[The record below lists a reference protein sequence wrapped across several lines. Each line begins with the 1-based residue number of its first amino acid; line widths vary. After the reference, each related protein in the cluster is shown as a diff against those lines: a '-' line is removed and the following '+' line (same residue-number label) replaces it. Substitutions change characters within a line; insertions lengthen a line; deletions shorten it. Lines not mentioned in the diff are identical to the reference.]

1 MNEVHMNI
9 TVSKHKNAE
18 AVSEADFLKARR
30 GEGVNQKWT
39 PPLETW
45 FAVKAAPGFQ
55 RCPSIIDGD
64 SRNRTGNDDGGRKLD
79 SVVERNLKNEGFEVF
94 MPSYRMEVRHH
105 RNKRWIEK
113 RFPTFVGYLF
123 VNIGP
128 DDFRTVEEVTG
139 VSKILRFT
147 RSNDEGAMP
156 FAFPQ
161 ETIDRLRYIAWEQ
174 EQNFLVARARRQREE
189 EIEQEQR
196 SRGKPVNASSRRIR
210 RAQFTELGGGL
221 SSSLSSASSREFIT
235 ETLKT
240 LSNMATRLDQ
250 S

>member
-1 MNEVHMNI
+1 MNEAHMNI
-9 TVSKHKNAE
+9 TVLKHKNAE
-18 AVSEADFLKARR
+18 AVPEVDFLKARR
-30 GEGVNQKWT
+30 GEGVGHKWT

-45 FAVKAAPGFQ
+45 FAVKAAPGSQ
-55 RCPSIIDGD
+55 RCPSIFDGD
-64 SRNRTGNDDGGRKLD
+64 SRKLD

-94 MPSYRMEVRHH
+94 MPSYHMEVRHH

-139 VSKILRFT
+139 VGKILRFT
-147 RSNDEGAMP
+147 RSNDEGSMP

-174 EQNFLVARARRQREE
+174 EQTFLVARARRQREE

-196 SRGKPVNASSRRIR
+196 RRGKPVNASSRRIR
-210 RAQFTELGGGL
+210 RAQFTDVGGGL
-221 SSSLSSASSREFIT
+221 SSSLSSASSKAFIT

-240 LSNMATRLDQ
+240 LSNMATGLD
-250 S
+250 

>member
-1 MNEVHMNI
+1 MNI

-18 AVSEADFLKARR
+18 AVPEIEFLKARR
-30 GEGVNQKWT
+30 GEGVNHKWA

-45 FAVKAAPGFQ
+45 FAVKTAPGFQ

-64 SRNRTGNDDGGRKLD
+64 SRKPADKDDGGRKLD
-79 SVVERNLKNEGFEVF
+79 SIVERNLKNEGFEVF
-94 MPSYRMEVRHH
+94 MPSYRLEVRHH

-123 VNIGP
+123 INIGP
-128 DDFRTVEEVTG
+128 DDFRTIEEVTG

-147 RSNDEGAMP
+147 RSDGSGTMP

-161 ETIDRLRYIAWEQ
+161 ATIDRLRYIAWEQ

-210 RAQFTELGGGL
+210 RAQFTDLGGGL
-221 SSSLSSASSREFIT
+221 SSSLSLPSSRAFIT

-240 LSNMATRLDQ
+240 LTNMAGELD
-250 S
+250 

>member
-18 AVSEADFLKARR
+18 AVPEVDFQKARR
-30 GEGVNQKWT
+30 GEGVIHEWA

-45 FAVKAAPGFQ
+45 FAVKTAPGFQ
-55 RCPSIIDGD
+55 RCPSMIDGD
-64 SRNRTGNDDGGRKLD
+64 TRQPAERDVGGRTLD

-94 MPSYRMEVRHH
+94 MPSYRLEVRHH

-128 DDFRTVEEVTG
+128 HDFRTVEEVAG

-147 RSNDEGAMP
+147 RSNDEGPMP

-161 ETIDRLRYIAWEQ
+161 ESIDRLRYIAWEQ

-189 EIEQEQR
+189 EIEHEQR
-196 SRGKPVNASSRRIR
+196 RRGKPVNASSRRIR
-210 RAQFTELGGGL
+210 RAQFTDLGGGL
-221 SSSLSSASSREFIT
+221 SSSLSSASSRAFIT
-235 ETLKT
+235 ETLQT
-240 LSNMATRLDQ
+240 LGNLGNKLD
-250 S
+250 